1 MQRDQGNNPAVYQQL
16 EHMRLEE
23 LGDLCHVSYHR
34 NNALYLRIHISFGI
48 FSAKIKKFRFM

>member
-48 FSAKIKKFRFM
+48 FSAKIKKF